1 MGRVR
6 GVGAAPSRAE
16 EWTTPE
22 KLEELKQIA
31 GRGVTL
37 STIAKTLGID
47 RSTLFDWRKR
57 FPSIDSALKS
67 GADMADDAVEDA
79 LHKAA
84 VEGNI
89 TAQIFWLKNRRST
102 RWRDKRDTELSGS
115 GKVSFEWDGAKEN
128 PSNNIKEENPGGG
141 SE

>member
-6 GVGAAPSRAE
+6 GIGASPSRAE
-16 EWTTPE
+16 EWTSPE
-22 KLEELKQIA
+22 KLEELRTIA
-31 GRGVTL
+31 ARGVTL
-37 STIAKTLGID
+37 STIAKTLGVD
-47 RSTLFDWRKR
+47 RSTLFDWRKK
-57 FPSIDSALKS
+57 FPVIDIALKM

-102 RWRDKRDTELSGS
+102 RWRDKRDTEISADGS
-115 GKVSFEWDGAKEN
+115 GKVSFEWGSKADKTGEADAK
-128 PSNNIKEENPGGG
+128 
-141 SE
+141 

>member
-6 GVGAAPSRAE
+6 GVGASPSMAE
-16 EWTTPE
+16 SWTTPK
-22 KLEELKQIA
+22 KLKELKEIA
-31 GRGVTL
+31 AKGVTL
-37 STIAKTLGID
+37 STIAKMLGTS
-47 RSTLFDWRKR
+47 RQVLYEWRKR
-57 FPSIDSALKS
+57 YPVIDDALKT

-102 RWRDKRDTELSGS
+102 RWRDKRDTEISADGS
-115 GKVSFEWDGAKEN
+115 GKVSFEWGAKADKAGEADD
-128 PSNNIKEENPGGG
+128 K
-141 SE
+141 

>member
-22 KLEELKQIA
+22 KLEELKTIA

-37 STIAKTLGID
+37 TTIAKTLGID
-47 RSTLFDWRKR
+47 RSTLFDWRKKY
-57 FPSIDSALKS
+57 PSIDSALKS

-84 VEGNI
+84 LEGNI

-102 RWRDKRDTELSGS
+102 KWRDKRDTEISGD
-115 GKVSFEWDGAKEN
+115 GKLEFKWDGKKGEN
-128 PSNNIKEENPGGG
+128 DGNNHN
-141 SE
+141 SV

>member
-31 GRGVTL
+31 AKGVTL
-37 STIAKTLGID
+37 ASIAKMLGTS
-47 RSTLFDWRKR
+47 RQVLFEWRKR
-57 FPSIDSALKS
+57 YPVIDDALKI